1 MNPPRIGCLW
11 RYDMWLSHVAT
22 HRHAQMYVALHAAC
36 GCSSWRPKMLPELCQ
51 LTLSMQINIILFIYL
66 FIAREKGFET
76 VEEIK

>member
-1 MNPPRIGCLW
+1 
-11 RYDMWLSHVAT
+11 
-22 HRHAQMYVALHAAC
+22 
-36 GCSSWRPKMLPELCQ
+36 MLPELCQ